1 MSTVIRDIEQVALSL
16 PVDSRAELANKL
28 FESLDDFHES
38 EELRNARI
46 VELRRRVEK
55 IKAGTAE
62 LVDSKVAHA
71 RIEKLLQ

>member
-1 MSTVIRDIEQVALSL
+1 MSTVIKDIEQVALSL
-16 PVDSRAELANKL
+16 PVDSRAKLANKL

-38 EELRNARI
+38 EDLRSARAAEI
-46 VELRRRVEK
+46 RRRVDK

-71 RIEKLLQ
+71 RIDELLK